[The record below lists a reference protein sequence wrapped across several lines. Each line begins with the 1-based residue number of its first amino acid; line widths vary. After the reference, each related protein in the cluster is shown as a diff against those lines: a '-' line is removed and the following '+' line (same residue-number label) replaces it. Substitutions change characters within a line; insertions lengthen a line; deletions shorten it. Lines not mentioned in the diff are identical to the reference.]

1 MLRDTGQYEKITREG
16 KKPFSF
22 YTFTPQPL
30 VGNDFYVI
38 DDELSSLLINA
49 HRELGI
55 LEGAFRHL
63 PDCEAIRNI
72 MVARECYFSRQIDY
86 SEDNTFS
93 ALLKAHSLGKIDASN
108 IQNIISAFEF
118 SLNETVHNSSLSK
131 VCSIA
136 LYGHKSSQSIKERE
150 KAIFLGRVVS
160 NLKEYNPTAPE
171 RILPAIADITAFL
184 QNNNK
189 IDVLIRAALA
199 HYQFEMIHP
208 YECYNGIVGRIMI
221 PMILHTHGG
230 IKAASFI
237 GVSEYLYFCKNDYF
251 EILRST
257 QYSGGYIA
265 LIKFFVRAVYESAKT
280 ANTRIE
286 HMLRIFADDEK
297 RISASHASNKVLPMA
312 FDYFKSRIYSQV
324 RMVSNDLGI
333 SFNTAI
339 KSINILCELN
349 ILQMENVQARHRVFV
364 YNRLLEALSEG
375 VTTE

>member
-16 KKPFSF
+16 KIPFSF
-22 YTFTPQPL
+22 YTFTPRPL
-30 VGNDFYVI
+30 VGNDFFVI
-38 DDELSSLLINA
+38 DDELSSLLVNA

-72 MVARECYFSRQIDY
+72 MVARECYFSRLIDY
-86 SEDNTFS
+86 REEAAFS
-93 ALLKAHSLGKIDASN
+93 AFLKAHSLGKVDAN
-108 IQNIISAFEF
+108 TVRNMMSAFEF
-118 SLNETVHNSSLSK
+118 ALNETVHNISLSK

-136 LYGHKSSQSIKERE
+136 LYGYESGQSIRERE
-150 KAIFLGRVVS
+150 KAIFLGRFVS
-160 NLKEYNPTAPE
+160 NLKEYNPIAPE

-184 QNNNK
+184 QNNDK

-208 YECYNGIVGRIMI
+208 YEYYNGIVGRIMI
-221 PMILHTHGG
+221 PMILRAYSG

-237 GVSEYLYFCKNDYF
+237 GVSEYLYLCKNDYF

-286 HMLRIFADDEK
+286 HILRIFADDEE
-297 RISASHASNKVLPMA
+297 RISAAHASNKVLPMVY
-312 FDYFKSRIYSQV
+312 DSFKSRIYSQV

-333 SFNTAI
+333 SFNTAT

-349 ILQMENVQARHRVFV
+349 ILQMENIQARHRVFV
-364 YNRLLEALSEG
+364 YNRFLETLSEG
-375 VTTE
+375 VIIE